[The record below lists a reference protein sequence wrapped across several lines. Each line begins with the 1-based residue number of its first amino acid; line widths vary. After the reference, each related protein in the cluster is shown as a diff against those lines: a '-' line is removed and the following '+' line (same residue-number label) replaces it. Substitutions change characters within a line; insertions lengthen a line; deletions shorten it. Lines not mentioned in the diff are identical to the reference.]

1 MRSIKSALPSSITTT
16 KELIDKIIDL
26 GRSENEIQ
34 AEIDELIGEL
44 EIAEEK
50 NLWGKIKNELFSGG
64 LGVTGLSE
72 VIDYAESGRLDS
84 VIVEKATVKG
94 NQTAQLETAPP

>member
-1 MRSIKSALPSSITTT
+1 MKDICEELVRLDHETKFDRIVFLGSEEILRSIKSALPSSITTT

-50 NLWGKIKNELFSGG
+50 NLWDKIKNELLRGG
-64 LGVTGLSE
+64 WGSRG
-72 VIDYAESGRLDS
+72 S
-84 VIVEKATVKG
+84 VR
-94 NQTAQLETAPP
+94 

>member
-1 MRSIKSALPSSITTT
+1 MKDICEELVRLDHETEFDRIVFLGSEEILRSIKSALPSSITTT

-50 NLWGKIKNELFSGG
+50 IFGTRSRMNFLRGGWGSRG
-64 LGVTGLSE
+64 
-72 VIDYAESGRLDS
+72 S
-84 VIVEKATVKG
+84 VR
-94 NQTAQLETAPP
+94 